1 MNIEFIKQNRKY
13 LPKVIVLL
21 VIVLI
26 LATAGRVLAYMAAAY
41 RIPAQIQ
48 GAIENCNYDDEMVN
62 KSLAK
67 HKETAGNLKKK
78 SLFVAP
84 RNVVAKM
91 PVCTAI
97 LGDKALINGKYYG
110 VGDTTAGAELLA
122 VNAFDITIK
131 WEEKEVKLVP
141 FSVSNLTP
149 EQMKGPSPKQG
160 GGGGDGQPGE
170 QPKVVQQ
177 EVRAMPGMRGGGP
190 GRGSDRGGDRGSRGG
205 FSGDERR
212 QMMERY
218 QNMSEDERRKFRDEQ
233 MRRFRSR

>member
-26 LATAGRVLAYMAAAY
+26 LVTAGRLFAYVAAAY

-97 LGDKALINGKYYG
+97 LGDKALINGQYYG

-149 EQMKGPSPKQG
+149 EQMKGSSPKQG
-160 GGGGDGQPGE
+160 GGEQPTE

-177 EVRAMPGMRGGGP
+177 EVRVMPGMRGGVLG
-190 GRGSDRGGDRGSRGG
+190 RGGDRGSRGG
-205 FSGDERR
+205 FSGDERKK
-212 QMMERY
+212 MMEKY
-218 QNMSEDERRKFRDEQ
+218 KNMSEEEKKQFRDEQ
-233 MRRFRSR
+233 MKKFRNR